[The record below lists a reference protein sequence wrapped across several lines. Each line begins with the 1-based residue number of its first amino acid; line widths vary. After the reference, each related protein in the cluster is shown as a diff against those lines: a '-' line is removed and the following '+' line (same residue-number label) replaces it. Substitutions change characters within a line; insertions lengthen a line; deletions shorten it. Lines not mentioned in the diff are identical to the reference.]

1 MSQPIKILLSA
12 GMIQGG
18 LSGVGRY
25 VVELA
30 NRMRKFDT
38 IKLHLAGFDSDRHL
52 FPGFE
57 DASWISIPESATSGV
72 KNVLWHQFKLPGILK
87 QQSFDLLHIPSYRR
101 IVACS
106 PIPQLVTIHDCAPFR
121 LRDKYG
127 ALRGLFGRQ
136 LSPWLARRCEAVIA
150 VSHFTKQDLI
160 EFFKLPADQVE
171 VIYNGLSH
179 GTYRPQS
186 AEALSAFRTSH
197 ELQQPYYIF
206 VSRLEHPGK
215 NHVRLIQAYEAFRE
229 NCERTIQLVLGGAPW
244 HGAEVIQ
251 QRVADSP
258 YAKDIILPG
267 FMDEAEL
274 PLWYAA
280 SEALVFPSL
289 IEGFGLPVVEALA
302 CGVRVVSSDR
312 GSLPEVGGDAAIYFD
327 PDSVPGITQAMQA
340 LNSETPEQAQDRIKK
355 GLQHASSFDW
365 DIAAKLTCQSYLNT
379 LKLRDSA
386 D

>member
-30 NRMRKFDT
+30 NRMRNFDT
-38 IKLHLAGFDSDRHL
+38 IELHLAGFDADRHL
-52 FPGFE
+52 FSDFDDSRWLTIP
-57 DASWISIPESATSGV
+57 ASASSGV
-72 KNVLWHQFKLPGILK
+72 KNVAWHQFQLPSILK
-87 QQSFDLLHIPSYRR
+87 QDPYDLLHIPSYRR
-101 IVACS
+101 ILARS

-127 ALRGLFGRQ
+127 LLRGLFGRQ
-136 LSPWLARRCEAVIA
+136 LSPWLARRCEAVVA

-171 VIYNGLSH
+171 VIHNGLSH
-179 GTYRPQS
+179 GTYCPQS
-186 AEALSAFRTSH
+186 ETALNAFRESH
-197 ELQQPYYIF
+197 GLQQPYFIF

-215 NHVRLIQAYEAFRE
+215 NHVRLIEAYEKFRAHS
-229 NCERTIQLVLGGAPW
+229 ERTIQLVLGGAPW

-258 YAKDIILPG
+258 YAKDILLPG

-280 SEALVFPSL
+280 AEALVFPSL

-327 PDSVPGITQAMQA
+327 PESVPAITQAMQA
-340 LNSETPEQAQDRIKK
+340 LEAESPTEAQARIEK
-355 GLQHASSFDW
+355 GYQHAATFDW
-365 DIAAKLTCQSYLNT
+365 DVAAKLTCQSYFNT
-379 LKLRDSA
+379 LRLRDTA
-386 D
+386 N

>member
-1 MSQPIKILLSA
+1 MSQSIRVLLSA

-30 NRMRKFDT
+30 NRMRTYDT
-38 IKLHLAGFDSDRHL
+38 LELHVAGFDSDRHL
-52 FPGFE
+52 FPEFQ
-57 DASWISIPESATSGV
+57 DARWISIPDSSKSGV
-72 KNVLWHQFKLPGILK
+72 KNIVWHQVKLPGLLK
-87 QQSFDLLHIPSYRR
+87 SKGFDLLHIPSYRR
-101 IVACS
+101 IVAC
-106 PIPQLVTIHDCAPFR
+106 PGIPQLVTIHDCAPFR

-136 LSPWLARRCEAVIA
+136 LSPWLARRCEAVIS

-160 EFFKLPADQVE
+160 DFFKLPADKIE
-171 VIYNGLSH
+171 VIHNGLSH
-179 GTYRPQS
+179 GLYHPRP
-186 AEALSAFRTSH
+186 AEDLQAFREAH
-197 ELQQPYYIF
+197 GLQQPYFIF

-215 NHVRLIQAYEAFRE
+215 NHVRLIEAYEAFRK
-229 NCERTIQLVLGGAPW
+229 NCDATIQLVLGGAPW

-251 QRVADSP
+251 QRVAESQ
-258 YAKDIILPG
+258 YAGDIILPG
-267 FMDEAEL
+267 FMDEVEL

-312 GSLPEVGGDAAIYFD
+312 GSLPEVGGDVAIYFD
-327 PDSVPGITQAMQA
+327 PESVPAITAA
-340 LNSETPEQAQDRIKK
+340 LEQAHAESVDEIRDRVDK
-355 GLQHASSFDW
+355 GLLHAGTFDW
-365 DIAAKLTCQSYLNT
+365 DIAAKLTCQSYFNT
-379 LKLRDSA
+379 LKIEEYSN
-386 D
+386 

>member
-1 MSQPIKILLSA
+1 MSQPPKILLSA

-38 IKLHLAGFDSDRHL
+38 IELDLAGFDADRHL
-52 FPGFE
+52 FPDFE
-57 DASWISIPESATSGV
+57 DAQWISIPASATSGV
-72 KNVLWHQFKLPGILK
+72 QNVLWHQFKLPGLLK
-87 QQSFDLLHIPSYRR
+87 QHAYDLLHIPSYRR
-101 IVACS
+101 IVAC
-106 PIPQLVTIHDCAPFR
+106 PQIPQLVTIHDCAPFR

-127 ALRGLFGRQ
+127 VLRGIFGRQ
-136 LSPWLARRCEAVIA
+136 LSPWLARRCQAVLA

-160 EFFKLPADQVE
+160 DFFKLPEDGIE
-171 VIYNGLSH
+171 VIHNGLSREV
-179 GTYRPQS
+179 YRPQS
-186 AEALSAFRTSH
+186 PESLSAFRAKH
-197 ELQQPYYIF
+197 GLDQPYFIF

-215 NHVRLIQAYEAFRE
+215 NHVRLIEAYEAFRQS
-229 NCERTIQLVLGGAPW
+229 CDCQIQLVLGGAPW

-258 YAKDIILPG
+258 YAKDIMMPG
-267 FMDEAEL
+267 FMEEAEL

-302 CGVRVVSSDR
+302 CGVRVVSSDS
-312 GSLPEVGGDAAIYFD
+312 GSLPEVGGEAAIYFD
-327 PDSVPGITQAMQA
+327 PHSVPDMTHAMEQLHA
-340 LNSETPEQAQDRIKK
+340 ESPEQAQARIER
-355 GLQHASSFDW
+355 GLQHAASFDW
-365 DIAAKLTCQSYLNT
+365 DIAAKLTCQSYL
-379 LKLRDSA
+379 SA
-386 D
+386 LIVKN

>member
-1 MSQPIKILLSA
+1 MSQPVKILLSA
-12 GMIQGG
+12 GMIQSG

-30 NRMRKFDT
+30 NRMIHFDT
-38 IKLHLAGFDSDRHL
+38 IELHLAGFDADRHL
-52 FPGFE
+52 FPDFP
-57 DASWISIPESATSGV
+57 DSRWLTIPSSAISGV
-72 KNVLWHQFKLPGILK
+72 KNVAWHQFKLPGLLK
-87 QQSFDLLHIPSYRR
+87 QKSYDLLHIPSYRR
-101 IVACS
+101 IVARS

-127 ALRGLFGRQ
+127 LLRGLFGRQ

-160 EFFKLPADQVE
+160 EFFKLPADHVE
-171 VIYNGLSH
+171 VIHNGLSH
-179 GTYRPQS
+179 GTYCPQRKS
-186 AEALSAFRTSH
+186 VLLAFR
-197 ELQQPYYIF
+197 ELHDLQHPYLIF

-215 NHVRLIQAYEAFRE
+215 NHVRLIEAYEKFRQQS
-229 NCERTIQLVLGGAPW
+229 ERKLQLVLGGAPW

-251 QRVADSP
+251 QRVVASP
-258 YAKDIILPG
+258 YAEDILLPG
-267 FMDEAEL
+267 FMEEAEL

-280 SEALVFPSL
+280 AEGLVFPSL

-327 PDSVPGITQAMQA
+327 PESVSAIMQAMQA
-340 LNSETPEQAQDRIKK
+340 LEAESVAEAQARVEK
-355 GLQHASSFDW
+355 GYQHAATFDW
-365 DIAAKLTCQSYLNT
+365 DVAAKLTCQSYFNT
-379 LKLRDSA
+379 LNSSTA
-386 D
+386 Q